1 MAYRLTG
8 LFGMAAAVVLGSA
21 ATASLAQ
28 TALPDPTR
36 PPSFVPGA
44 AGETENPGGPVLQSV
59 IVPRKGRAIAIIDGQ
74 QVRVGDQFGER
85 RLLKASEREVVLRGP
100 SGIETLLLTPGVE
113 KMKTTT
119 KQKTLPKAAAAA
131 VRGSNL

>member
-1 MAYRLTG
+1 MAHRLTVFFRRVVAVS
-8 LFGMAAAVVLGSA
+8 LCTAAA
-21 ATASLAQ
+21 ASLAQ

-36 PPSFVPGA
+36 PPAFVPGA

-100 SGIETLLLTPGVE
+100 AGIETLPLTPGVE

-119 KQKTLPKAAAAA
+119 KPKTLPKAAGA
-131 VRGSNL
+131 VQGSHL